1 MMRWIVTS
9 SLKFRL
15 LVVAIAAAL
24 LVVGSTQ
31 LREMPAD
38 VLPEFAPPS
47 VEIQTEALGLSAPE
61 VEQLITVPMEQDLLN
76 GVAFLDDMRSQS
88 VPGLSRILL
97 VFEPGT
103 DLFRA
108 RQVVA
113 ERLTQAHALPQ
124 VSKPPQMLQPLSST
138 KRVMIIGVSSKDLSA
153 LDMSILARW
162 TIAPR
167 LVGVP
172 GVANVAIWGQQDRQ
186 LQVQVEPDR
195 LRAQGVS
202 LGQVI
207 ESTANSLW
215 VSPLTFVEA
224 STPGTGGFIDTANQR
239 LGIQHLSPIRTP
251 AELAQVRVEETKG
264 KKLQLGDV
272 ATVVESHQPLI
283 GDAVVNDGRGLLL
296 VVEKFPEANSL
307 RVTSGVEQA
316 LDTMQPGLPG
326 IEFDTTVYR
335 PASYI
340 ERSIDNLTL
349 ALVVGLGLLAL
360 VVGLFFFRWRTA
372 LISIVVIPLSLVVA
386 GLVLYALGATM
397 NPVVLA
403 GLAAALV
410 LVIDD
415 AIVDVENITR
425 RLREQ
430 RREGSDTSTA
440 KTILE
445 ASFEVRRATLYATL
459 IIALAVVPVFVLER
473 TAGAFFPDLAAAYLA
488 ALVSSMVVA
497 LTVTPA
503 LAMLLLSRTPL
514 DGQESPLVRLLQNA
528 YAAALSRII
537 HRPRV
542 AYVAV
547 GALLV
552 AAAAAVPF
560 LSQSLLP
567 TFKEGELLV
576 RWDGPPGTSL
586 PEMSRIT
593 ALASRELRSVPG
605 VRNVGAHVGRAVTGD
620 QVVGANSGELWVSI
634 DPGADYDATVSSIHR
649 VLDGYPG
656 LSRDV
661 QTYSQARVRE
671 ILAGT
676 DEDVVVRLY
685 GENLKVLATQAEKL
699 RAALSGIDGMSAA
712 HAVLPTEEPTLEVQ
726 VDLARAERHA
736 IKPGDVRRAATTLLS
751 GIQVGSLF
759 EQQKVFDVVVWGTP
773 DTRNSLTSVRRL
785 LIDTPTGGH
794 VRLEDVADVRI
805 APSPGVIRRQN
816 VSRYVDVAANVDGRD
831 RDAVVADVERRL
843 QGVAFP
849 IEYHAEVLSA
859 DTQPVGR
866 LISIGIAAAIGIF
879 LLLQAFLGSWR
890 LAALSFFTLPIAVAG
905 GVLAALAAGGKLS
918 LGSYIALF
926 AVFGFATRSSVL
938 LLDRVRQLQPEEG
951 EGDAVGAGIV
961 LTGARERFA
970 PVVMTGLA
978 TGLIFIAVLIIGGRP
993 GYELLRPAAAVL
1005 LGGLVTSLLLTLFVL
1020 PVLYLRFG
1028 FSRAA
1033 EVPQAVAPQ
1042 EHARGAV
1049 PGGVVVTEARAYREP
1064 GS

>member
-1 MMRWIVTS
+1 MMRWIIETS
-9 SLKFRL
+9 LRFRL
-15 LVVAIAAAL
+15 LVVALASAL
-24 LVVGSTQ
+24 LAVGSTR
-31 LREMPAD
+31 LGGMPAD
-38 VLPEFAPPS
+38 VLPEFTPPT

-76 GVAFLDDMRSQS
+76 GVAFLDDIRSES
-88 VPGLSRILL
+88 VPGMSRILL
-97 VFEPGT
+97 IFEPGT

-138 KRVMIIGVSSKDLSA
+138 KRVMIIGVSSKRLSA
-153 LDMSILARW
+153 LQMSVLARW

-167 LVGVP
+167 LVGVT

-186 LQVQVEPDR
+186 LQVQVEPHR

-202 LGQVI
+202 LSQVI

-239 LGIQHLSPIRTP
+239 LGIQHLSPIRT
-251 AELAQVRVEETKG
+251 AADLAQVRVEGTRG

-283 GDAVVNDGRGLLL
+283 GDAVVNDGRGLML
-296 VVEKFPEANSL
+296 VVEKFPEANTL

-316 LDTMQPGLPG
+316 LDTLQPGLPG

-349 ALVVGLGLLAL
+349 ALVVGLALVAL

-386 GLVLYALGATM
+386 VLVLYAFGTTM

-403 GLAAALV
+403 GLAAALM

-425 RLREQ
+425 RLRQ
-430 RREGSDTSTA
+430 RRREGSDTSTA

-445 ASFEVRRATLYATL
+445 ASLQVRRATIYATL
-459 IIALAVVPVFVLER
+459 IIALAVVPVFALER

-488 ALVSSMVVA
+488 ALATSIVVA

-503 LAMLLLSRTPL
+503 LAMLLFSRAPL
-514 DGQESPLVRLLQNA
+514 DGEESPLVRLLQNG
-528 YAAALSRII
+528 YAAGLSRII

-552 AAAAAVPF
+552 ATVAAVPF

-605 VRNVGAHVGRAVTGD
+605 VRDVGAHVGRAVTGD
-620 QVVGANSGELWVSI
+620 QVVGVNSGELWVSI

-661 QTYSQARVRE
+661 QTYSQGRVRE
-671 ILAGT
+671 ILTGT

-699 RAALSGIDGMSAA
+699 RGALSGIDGMAAA
-712 HAVLPTEEPTLEVQ
+712 HVVLPAEEPTLEVQ
-726 VDLARAERHA
+726 VDLAKAQRRA

-759 EQQKVFDVVVWGTP
+759 EQQKVFDVVVWGRP

-831 RDAVVADVERRL
+831 RDAVVADVESRL
-843 QGVAFP
+843 QDVAFP

-859 DTQPVGR
+859 DRQPVGL

-890 LAALSFFTLPIAVAG
+890 LAALSFFTLPIAMAG

-938 LLDRVRQLQPEEG
+938 LLDRFRHLQPEEG
-951 EGDAVGAGIV
+951 DALGAGIV

-978 TGLIFIAVLIIGGRP
+978 TGLVFIAVLIIGGRP

-1005 LGGLVTSLLLTLFVL
+1005 LGGLLTSLLLTLFLL

-1033 EVPQAVAPQ
+1033 EVSQAAVPQ
-1042 EHARGAV
+1042 EPARGAV
-1049 PGGVVVTEARAYREP
+1049 PGGVVVTEARAHREP

>member
-1 MMRWIVTS
+1 MMRWIIGS
-9 SLKFRL
+9 SVRFRL
-15 LVVAIAAAL
+15 LVVSLAAAL
-24 LVVGSTQ
+24 LAVGGTR
-31 LREMPAD
+31 LREMPTD
-38 VLPEFAPPS
+38 VLPEFAPTT

-61 VEQLITVPMEQDLLN
+61 VEQLITVPLEQDLLN
-76 GVAFLDDMRSQS
+76 GVAFLDDIRSES

-103 DLFRA
+103 DLIRA

-138 KRVMIIGVSSKDLSA
+138 SRVMIIGVSAKGLSA
-153 LDMSILARW
+153 LEMSVLARW

-195 LRAQGVS
+195 LRAHGVS

-224 STPGTGGFIDTANQR
+224 STPGTGGFIDTPNQR
-239 LGIQHLSPIRTP
+239 LGIQHVSPIRTP
-251 AELAQVRVEETKG
+251 ADLAKVRVEDTKG
-264 KKLQLGDV
+264 KKLLLGDV

-283 GDAVVNDGRGLLL
+283 GDAVVNDKRGLLL

-307 RVTSGVEQA
+307 RVTSGVEEA
-316 LDTMQPGLPG
+316 LDTMRPGLHG
-326 IEFDTTVYR
+326 IAFDTTVYR

-340 ERSIDNLTL
+340 ERSIDNLSV
-349 ALVVGLGLLAL
+349 ALVVGLGLIAL
-360 VVGLFFFRWRTA
+360 VVGLFFLRLRTA
-372 LISIVVIPLSLVVA
+372 LIVIVVIPLSLVVA
-386 GLVLYALGATM
+386 VLVLDAFGTTM
-397 NPVVLA
+397 NPILLA

-415 AIVDVENITR
+415 AIVDIENITR
-425 RLREQ
+425 RLRQQ
-430 RREGSDTSTA
+430 RRDGTESSIAQTV
-440 KTILE
+440 IE
-445 ASFEVRRATLYATL
+445 ASFQVRRATHFATL
-459 IIALAVVPVFVLER
+459 IIALALLPVFFLER
-473 TAGAFFPDLAAAYLA
+473 TAGAFFPDLAAAYLV
-488 ALVSSMVVA
+488 ALVTSMLVA

-503 LAMLLLSRTPL
+503 LAVLLFSKAPL
-514 DGQESPLVRLLQNA
+514 DGEESPLVRHLRNG
-528 YAAALSRII
+528 YAAGLSRVIQ
-537 HRPRV
+537 RPRLT
-542 AYVAV
+542 YLAV
-547 GALLV
+547 GVLLV
-552 AAAAAVPF
+552 ATAAAMPF
-560 LSQSLLP
+560 LKQSLLP

-576 RWDGPPGTSL
+576 RMDGPPGTSL

-605 VRNVGAHVGRAVTGD
+605 VRDVGAHVGRAVAGD
-620 QVVGANSGELWVSI
+620 QVVGVNSGELWVSI
-634 DPGADYDATVSSIHR
+634 DPGAEYDATVSSIRR

-656 LSRDV
+656 LARDV
-661 QTYSQARVRE
+661 QTYSQGRVRE
-671 ILAGT
+671 ILTGT
-676 DEDVVVRLY
+676 DGDVVVRLY
-685 GENLKVLATQAEKL
+685 GENLKVLATEAEKL
-699 RAALSGIDGMSAA
+699 RAALSGIDGMAAA
-712 HAVLPTEEPTLEVQ
+712 HVVLPAEEPTLEVQ
-726 VDLARAERHA
+726 VDLVRAQRRA

-759 EQQKVFDVVVWGTP
+759 ERQKVFDVVVWSTP
-773 DTRNSLTSVRRL
+773 DTRKNVTSVRRL

-805 APSPGVIRRQN
+805 APSPSVIRRQN
-816 VSRYVDVAANVDGRD
+816 VSRYVDLAANVDGRD

-843 QGVAFP
+843 QDVAFP

-859 DTQPVGR
+859 DTQPLGR

-890 LAALSFFTLPIAVAG
+890 LAALSFFTLPISLAG

-938 LLDRVRQLQPEEG
+938 LLDRFRQLQPE

-978 TGLIFIAVLIIGGRP
+978 TGLVFTAVLIIGGRP

-1005 LGGLVTSLLLTLFVL
+1005 LAGLVTSLLLILFVL

-1033 EVPQAVAPQ
+1033 EVARGPAPQ
-1042 EHARGAV
+1042 EGARGAV
-1049 PGGVVVTEARAYREP
+1049 PGGIVVTETRAHREP

>member
-1 MMRWIVTS
+1 MMRWIIETS
-9 SLKFRL
+9 LRFRL
-15 LVVAIAAAL
+15 LVVALASAL
-24 LVVGSTQ
+24 LAVGSTR
-31 LREMPAD
+31 LGGMPAD
-38 VLPEFAPPS
+38 VLPEFTPPT

-76 GVAFLDDMRSQS
+76 GVAFLDDIRSES
-88 VPGLSRILL
+88 VPGMSRILL
-97 VFEPGT
+97 IFEPGT

-138 KRVMIIGVSSKDLSA
+138 KRVMIIGVSSKRLSA
-153 LDMSILARW
+153 LQMSVLARW

-167 LVGVP
+167 LVGVT

-186 LQVQVEPDR
+186 LQVQVEPYR

-202 LGQVI
+202 LSQVI

-239 LGIQHLSPIRTP
+239 LGIQHLSPIRT
-251 AELAQVRVEETKG
+251 AADLAQVRVEGTRG

-283 GDAVVNDGRGLLL
+283 GDAVVNDGRGLML
-296 VVEKFPEANSL
+296 VVEKFPEANTL

-316 LDTMQPGLPG
+316 LDTLQPGLPG

-349 ALVVGLGLLAL
+349 ALVVGLALVAL

-386 GLVLYALGATM
+386 VLVLYAFGTTM

-403 GLAAALV
+403 GLAAALM

-425 RLREQ
+425 RLRQ
-430 RREGSDTSTA
+430 RRREGSDTSTA

-445 ASFEVRRATLYATL
+445 ASLQVRRATIYATL
-459 IIALAVVPVFVLER
+459 IIALAVVPVFALER

-488 ALVSSMVVA
+488 ALATSIVVA

-503 LAMLLLSRTPL
+503 LAMLLFSRAPL
-514 DGQESPLVRLLQNA
+514 DGEESPLVRLLQNG
-528 YAAALSRII
+528 YAAGLSRII

-552 AAAAAVPF
+552 ATVAAVPF

-605 VRNVGAHVGRAVTGD
+605 VRDVGAHVGRAVTGD
-620 QVVGANSGELWVSI
+620 QVVGVNSGELWVSI

-661 QTYSQARVRE
+661 QTYSQGRVRE
-671 ILAGT
+671 ILTGT

-699 RAALSGIDGMSAA
+699 RGALSGIDGMAAA
-712 HAVLPTEEPTLEVQ
+712 HVVLPAEEPTLEVQ
-726 VDLARAERHA
+726 VDLAKAQRRA

-759 EQQKVFDVVVWGTP
+759 EQQKVFDVVVWGRP

-831 RDAVVADVERRL
+831 RDAVVADVESRL
-843 QGVAFP
+843 QDVAFP

-859 DTQPVGR
+859 DRQPVGL

-890 LAALSFFTLPIAVAG
+890 LAALSFFTLPIAMAG

-938 LLDRVRQLQPEEG
+938 LLDRFRHLQPEEG
-951 EGDAVGAGIV
+951 DALGAGIV

-978 TGLIFIAVLIIGGRP
+978 TGLVFIAVLIIGGRP

-1005 LGGLVTSLLLTLFVL
+1005 LGGLLTSLLLTLFLL

-1033 EVPQAVAPQ
+1033 EVSQAAVPQ
-1042 EHARGAV
+1042 EPARGAV
-1049 PGGVVVTEARAYREP
+1049 PGVVVTEARAHREP